1 MSYELFI
8 ARRLRLNSDN
18 SGRPSASIVIA
29 ITGIAL
35 SLVIMMAAMCIV
47 LGFKDEIRNK
57 VYGFDAHLTIHPANA
72 DGSPAESLEYTP
84 VLDSI
89 ISSTGYFEKPELA
102 VSQSGILKT
111 DNDFQAIVLKGMSEG
126 RGTRFIAENI
136 VEGSMPDYSKE
147 ESRNSIVISKS
158 TSGSLGLKPGDK
170 PYAYF
175 FADGSVKTRRL
186 EIAAIYDT
194 HFSDYDKIYA
204 YGSLGLAQGIGG
216 MSPESATAVELVA
229 HDPDDILESGIMLQD
244 AMMTSAYMGKLT
256 GAYTITSVLD
266 TAMMYFNWLE
276 LLDTNVIVI
285 IALMIAVSGFTLVSS
300 LFILILERVK
310 MIGILKALGAS
321 NSEIRRIF
329 IYMAQRIVLW
339 GMLAGN
345 VIGLAFLLAQYYW
358 HFLPL
363 DADAYYLT
371 FVPVKINWIYIISLN
386 AGIFIVSWLI
396 ILLPS
401 HIIAKINPCK
411 SIRYE

>member
-18 SGRPSASIVIA
+18 SRRPSASIIIA

-35 SLVIMMAAMCIV
+35 SLVIMMSAMCIV
-47 LGFKDEIRNK
+47 LGFKEEIRNK
-57 VYGFDAHLTIHPANA
+57 VYGFDSHVTIHPANA
-72 DGSPAESLEYTP
+72 DGSPAETLEYTP

-89 ISSTGYFEKPELA
+89 ISSTGYFAKPEL
-102 VSQSGILKT
+102 VVRQSGILKT
-111 DNDFQAIVLKGMSEG
+111 DNDFQAIVLKGMSRG
-126 RGTRFIAENI
+126 RGMEFIAENI
-136 VEGSMPDYSKE
+136 VAGKMPDYSSDD
-147 ESRNSIVISKS
+147 SRNCIIISKS
-158 TSGSLGLKPGDK
+158 TAKSLNLKPGDK
-170 PYAYF
+170 PFAYF
-175 FADGSVKTRRL
+175 FTNGSVKTRRL
-186 EIAAIYDT
+186 EIAAVYDT

-204 YGSLGLAQGIGG
+204 YGSLELAQGIGG
-216 MSPESATAVELVA
+216 MDSTYATTVELTA
-229 HDPDDILESGIMLQD
+229 HDTDDIMESGIMLQD
-244 AMMTSAYMGKLT
+244 AMMTAAYMGKLT
-256 GAYTITSVLD
+256 GAYTLTSVLD

-285 IALMIAVSGFTLVSS
+285 IVLMIAVSGFTLVSS
-300 LFILILERVK
+300 LFILILERVR
-310 MIGILKALGAS
+310 MIGILKALGSS
-321 NSEIRRIF
+321 NTEIRHIF

-345 VIGLAFLLAQYYW
+345 IIGLTFLLAQYNW

-371 FVPVKINWIYIISLN
+371 FVPVKISWLYIISLN
-386 AGIFIVSWLI
+386 AGIFILSWLI